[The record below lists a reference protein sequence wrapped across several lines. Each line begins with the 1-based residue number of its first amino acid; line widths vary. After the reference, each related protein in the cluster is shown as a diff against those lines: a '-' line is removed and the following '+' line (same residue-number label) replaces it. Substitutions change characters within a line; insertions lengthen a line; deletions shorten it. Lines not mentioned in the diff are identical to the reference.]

1 MMPAGQ
7 EGQHMNPQWL
17 DFVQRLQAIAQT
29 GSHYKPHLFDQER
42 YDQVMEIAAEMM
54 AAYTDS
60 DVEPIRELFE
70 AQTGHATPKVDVR
83 GVVFREGKILLV
95 RENLD
100 GGRWTLP
107 GGWADI
113 NEAPSEATVREVYE
127 ETGYRTRAVK
137 LLAFYDRRLHEH
149 PPIVFHTYKV
159 FFLCELLSDERSQE
173 QIDNQHASFV
183 ETGES
188 AFFAENDLPD
198 DLSIGRVTK
207 AQILRFFEHLRQPD
221 LPTDFD

>member
-1 MMPAGQ
+1 
-7 EGQHMNPQWL
+7 MNPQWL

-29 GSHYKPHLFDQER
+29 GLNYQPHMFDQER
-42 YDQVMEIAAEMM
+42 YDKLMEIAAEMM
-54 AAYTDS
+54 AAYTDT
-60 DVEPIRELFE
+60 DVEPIRGLFD
-70 AQTGHATPKVDVR
+70 AQSGHATPKVDVR
-83 GVVFREGKILLV
+83 GVVFRNSKILMV

-107 GGWADI
+107 GGGADI

-127 ETGYRTRAVK
+127 ETGYHTRAVK
-137 LLAFYDRRLHEH
+137 LLALYDRRLHSH
-149 PPIVFHTYKV
+149 PPIVFHAYKV

-173 QIDNQHASFV
+173 QIDNPHASFV

-188 AFFAENDLPD
+188 AFFGENEIPD

-207 AQILRFFEHLRQPD
+207 AQIERFFEHLRQPD